1 MKELVQMLAKEEEL
15 SESKVIAE
23 ELEKENL
30 ELGNSLAKR
39 EQELDVKA
47 QEKEDLESN
56 LERTKEK
63 LETETARHA
72 QTKQKLAEI
81 EGRKFKGIIQK
92 VKSVVV

>member
-1 MKELVQMLAKEEEL
+1 MLAKEEEL